1 MTRTKIRAFIAGLI
15 TVIVLIL
22 FAAVGSRMLGYD
34 LPVLGGIAD
43 MLGIPV
49 GAQ

>member
-22 FAAVGSRMLGYD
+22 FAAVASRMLGYD
-34 LPVLGGIAD
+34 LPILGAIAD
-43 MLGIPV
+43 MIGIQA
-49 GAQ
+49 GN